1 MRRYRRRLSFY
12 DRDRIDCIG
21 PTIFIDQC
29 LRFRPAPMIA
39 SIGGELASND
49 GPGLIVDQRRMLAR
63 VELILV
69 RNLPDINRVREQ
81 SEDMPA

>member
-1 MRRYRRRLSFY
+1 M
-12 DRDRIDCIG
+12 IDG
-21 PTIFIDQC
+21 
-29 LRFRPAPMIA
+29 
-39 SIGGELASND
+39 IGGELALNK

-81 SEDMPA
+81 SVDMPARE